1 LTATPSSAARPS
13 RSPLS
18 GDSPAA
24 AWLFFKRWLADPWA
38 MGSIA
43 PSSASLRRVIGK
55 NIIRDPDQLVVE
67 FGGGT
72 GAVTRA
78 ILEAGVP
85 ADKLVSFE
93 IDGEL
98 AGYLGERYPDI
109 TVYKEDCRKAAAL
122 LGAEHTGKVG
132 TVVIGIPMI
141 TFPLDFQ
148 REVIEA
154 TFSILQP
161 GGRFLLYTFMPH
173 SPLNRAALGL
183 QGKRLGFTPLNLPP
197 ASVWGYWRG

>member
-1 LTATPSSAARPS
+1 MSSTATER
-13 RSPLS
+13 RT

-43 PSSASLRRVIGK
+43 PSSASLRRVIGR
-55 NIIRDPDQLVVE
+55 NIVCGPDQIVVE

-78 ILEAGVP
+78 ILDSGVP
-85 ADKLVSFE
+85 ADRVVSFE
-93 IDGEL
+93 IDHEL
-98 AGYLGERYPDI
+98 AGFLRGRYPDI
-109 TVYKEDCRKAAAL
+109 TVHEEDCRKAAEL
-122 LGAEHTGKVG
+122 LGGDRAGRVG

-148 REVIEA
+148 REVIDA
-154 TFSILQP
+154 TFRILPP
-161 GGRFLLYTFMPH
+161 GGQFLLYSFMPH
-173 SPLNRAALGL
+173 SPLDRAALGL
-183 QGKRLGFTPLNLPP
+183 TGRRVGFTPLNLPP
-197 ASVWGYWRG
+197 ASVWGYRRA

>member
-1 LTATPSSAARPS
+1 MTATPSSAARPS
-13 RSPLS
+13 RSPQA

-55 NIIRDPDQLVVE
+55 NIIRAPDQLVVE

>member
-13 RSPLS
+13 RSPQA

-55 NIIRDPDQLVVE
+55 NIIRNPDQLVVE

-109 TVYKEDCRKAAAL
+109 RVYKEDCRKAAAL

>member
-1 LTATPSSAARPS
+1 MTVTPASPAASHRPATQ
-13 RSPLS
+13 
-18 GDSPAA
+18 GDSAAA

-43 PSSASLRRVIGK
+43 PSSAALRRLIGS
-55 NIIRDPDQLVVE
+55 NIQRTPDQLVVE

-85 ADKLVSFE
+85 ANKLVSFE

-98 AGYLGERYPDI
+98 ADYLGNRYPDI
-109 TVYKEDCRKAAAL
+109 TVFREDCRKAASL
-122 LGAEHTGKVG
+122 LGAEQTGKVG

-141 TFPLDFQ
+141 TFPLEFQ
-148 REVIEA
+148 REVIDA
-154 TFSILQP
+154 TFTILQP
-161 GGRFLLYTFMPH
+161 GGRFLLYSFMPH

-183 QGKRLGFTPLNLPP
+183 RGKRLGFTPFNLPP